1 MEAYRRKV
9 THAPTRATTRWR
21 VEELSGEKI
30 GAWRCV
36 DHRLM
41 SGFLLVDSSGPDAP
55 VGGVA
60 NRRWSSHWKSSP
72 EKFPSSQG
80 GMMAAKDSRDEGGWQ
95 EWDTTIRWV
104 VGFGT
109 VAKP

>member
-1 MEAYRRKV
+1 
-9 THAPTRATTRWR
+9 
-21 VEELSGEKI
+21 
-30 GAWRCV
+30 
-36 DHRLM
+36 M

-60 NRRWSSHWKSSP
+60 SRRWSSHWKSSP